1 MGKHSNQMGYNGL
14 KKSWIF
20 PGQASQFVGMGKDLY
35 DNTEIGKRYYETAN
49 QILNVDIQSISFN
62 GPKKLLKKT
71 KYTQPAIFIV
81 SAIIGKTMIAK
92 GYTPD
97 SVAGH
102 SLGEYSAL
110 VVSGA
115 FDFHTGLEIVKLRS
129 ECMYNAGKENY
140 GTMAAIIGL
149 SSTDLHNFCNEISSE
164 KIVVIANYNTKT
176 QIVVSGHVEA
186 VENLMET
193 AKDFGARMAIPLN
206 VSGAFHSPLMSPARE
221 ALADK
226 LDSIQISDIDYP
238 IYSNVDAKPITK
250 AQEIKNSL
258 IKQLE
263 SPVQW
268 YNLIQNM
275 IKDGS
280 NQFTEIG
287 PGKVLQGLNR
297 KIDRTVSATGIQT
310 YEDILNYNV

>member
-1 MGKHSNQMGYNGL
+1 MKN
-14 KKSWIF
+14 SWIF
-20 PGQASQFVGMGKDLY
+20 PGQASQKIGMGKDLY
-35 DNTEIGKRYYETAN
+35 DKTEIGKKYYNIAN
-49 QILNVDIQSISFN
+49 EILEADIQSISFN
-62 GPKKLLKKT
+62 GPEEILKKT

-81 SAIIGKTMIAK
+81 SAIIGHAMIEK

-97 SVAGH
+97 IVAGH

-115 FDFHTGLEIVKLRS
+115 FDFSTGLELVKLRAES
-129 ECMYNAGKENY
+129 MQNAGKVNS

-149 SSTDLHNFCNEISSE
+149 SSDDVNNLCDEISTE
-164 KIVVIANYNTKT
+164 KIVVVANYNTKN
-176 QIVVSGHVEA
+176 QIVVSGHIEA
-186 VENLMET
+186 VENLMIS
-193 AKDFGARMAIPLN
+193 AKEFGAKMVIPLN

-226 LDSIQISDIDYP
+226 LDSIQISDILYP
-238 IYSNVDAKPITK
+238 LYTNVDAKPITK
-250 AQEIKNSL
+250 GEEIKKSL
-258 IKQLE
+258 IRQLE

-268 YNLIQNM
+268 HNVIQKM
-275 IKDGS
+275 INNGS
-280 NQFTEIG
+280 DHFTEIG

-297 KIDRTVSATGIQT
+297 KIDKNVSTKGIQT

>member
-1 MGKHSNQMGYNGL
+1 MKN
-14 KKSWIF
+14 SWIF
-20 PGQASQFVGMGKDLY
+20 PGQASQKIGMGKDLY
-35 DNTEIGKRYYETAN
+35 DKTEIGKKYYKTAN
-49 QILNVDIQSISFN
+49 EILEEDIQSISFN
-62 GPKKLLKKT
+62 GPEEVLRKT

-81 SAIIGKTMIAK
+81 SAIIGHAMIEK

-97 SVAGH
+97 IVAGH

-110 VVSGA
+110 VASGGL
-115 FDFHTGLEIVKLRS
+115 DFSTGLELVKLRAES
-129 ECMYNAGKENY
+129 MQNAGKVNR

-149 SSTDLHNFCNEISSE
+149 SSDDVNNLCDEVSTE
-164 KIVVIANYNTKT
+164 KIVVVANYNTKN

-186 VENLMET
+186 VEKLMNT
-193 AKDFGARMAIPLN
+193 AKEFGARMVMPLN

-226 LDSIQISDIDYP
+226 LDSLQISDILYP
-238 IYSNVDAKPITK
+238 IYTNVDAKPITK
-250 AQEIKNSL
+250 GEEIKKSL
-258 IKQLE
+258 IRQLV

-268 YNLIQNM
+268 HNVIQKM
-275 IKDGS
+275 IDDGS
-280 NQFTEIG
+280 GHFTEIG

-297 KIDRTVSATGIQT
+297 KIDKNVSTKGIQT

>member
-1 MGKHSNQMGYNGL
+1 MKN
-14 KKSWIF
+14 SWIF
-20 PGQASQFVGMGKDLY
+20 PGQASQKIGMGKDLY
-35 DNTEIGKRYYETAN
+35 DKTEIGKKYYNIAN
-49 QILNVDIQSISFN
+49 EILEADIQSISFN
-62 GPKKLLKKT
+62 GPEEILKKT

-81 SAIIGKTMIAK
+81 SAIIGHAMIEK

-97 SVAGH
+97 IVAGH

-115 FDFHTGLEIVKLRS
+115 FDFSTGLELVKLRAES
-129 ECMYNAGKENY
+129 MQNAGKVNR

-149 SSTDLHNFCNEISSE
+149 SSDDVNNLCDEISTE
-164 KIVVIANYNTKT
+164 KIVVVANYNTKN
-176 QIVVSGHVEA
+176 QIVVSGHIEA
-186 VENLMET
+186 VGNLMIS
-193 AKDFGARMAIPLN
+193 AKEFGAKMVIPLN

-226 LDSIQISDIDYP
+226 LDSIQISDILYP
-238 IYSNVDAKPITK
+238 LYTNVDAKPITK
-250 AQEIKNSL
+250 GEEIKKSL
-258 IKQLE
+258 IRQLE

-268 YNLIQNM
+268 HNVIQKM
-275 IKDGS
+275 IDDGS
-280 NQFTEIG
+280 GHFTEIG

-297 KIDRTVSATGIQT
+297 KIDKNVSTKGIQT

>member
-1 MGKHSNQMGYNGL
+1 MKN
-14 KKSWIF
+14 SWIF
-20 PGQASQFVGMGKDLY
+20 PGQASQKIGMGKDLY
-35 DNTEIGKRYYETAN
+35 DKTEIGKKYYNIAN
-49 QILNVDIQSISFN
+49 EILEADIQSISFN
-62 GPKKLLKKT
+62 GPEEILKKT

-81 SAIIGKTMIAK
+81 SAIIGHAMIEK

-97 SVAGH
+97 IVAGH

-115 FDFHTGLEIVKLRS
+115 FDFSTGLELVKLRAES
-129 ECMYNAGKENY
+129 MQNAGKVNR

-149 SSTDLHNFCNEISSE
+149 SSDDVNNLCDEISTE
-164 KIVVIANYNTKT
+164 KIVVVANYNTKN
-176 QIVVSGHVEA
+176 QIVVSGHIEA
-186 VENLMET
+186 VENLMIS
-193 AKDFGARMAIPLN
+193 AKEFGAKMVIPLN

-226 LDSIQISDIDYP
+226 LDSIQISDILYP
-238 IYSNVDAKPITK
+238 LYTNVDAKPITK
-250 AQEIKNSL
+250 GEEIKKSL
-258 IKQLE
+258 IRQLE

-268 YNLIQNM
+268 HNVIQKM
-275 IKDGS
+275 INNGS
-280 NQFTEIG
+280 DHFTEIG

-297 KIDRTVSATGIQT
+297 KIDKNVSTKGIQT